1 MNPKGREKIVEE
13 TRREVTLESL
23 NSSFKNKK
31 KVKTSQSTFL
41 NDNSLSRSVELKGR
55 STDSSLEKIQKT
67 IEDFDL
73 EG

>member
-41 NDNSLSRSVELKGR
+41 NDKSLSRSVELKGR
-55 STDSSLEKIQKT
+55 STDSSLEKIQKM